1 MTIPEDENK
10 LDTCG
15 CCEGTTPQERHY
27 NRPGQPAISYRLGTH
42 STFLG
47 RMKERLSKK
56 GIPDGKNKDS
66 KPLKKLTT
74 RSPDDPSIAMLD
86 AWALVSDVLTFYQER
101 IANEGFLRTATQRRS
116 VLEMARAIGYELKP
130 GVAAGTYLT
139 FTLEDAEG
147 APGVATIDEGTRVLS
162 IPGQNEKPQIFE
174 TIETI
179 EGRAEWNALKPR
191 MTEPLKPGLDAK
203 EVYLSGVDTGLK
215 PGDGLLFVG
224 DERELD
230 LGSERWDFR
239 RVQTVTTDPVAGY
252 TKVTWEDGLG
262 WKYKNR
268 TILPPQKNL
277 EIYSFG
283 EQAALFGYNAP
294 DFRAMANSVKRA
306 YLNLASDAEIP
317 NDKNKEWPD
326 YSIASL
332 GKRNGLFAEYFDGIE
347 FNDLKERRIDS
358 KIEFDWKSGP
368 PYPDI
373 NTGSFSVRWTGFIV
387 PDISGNY
394 DFEIESEGGARL
406 WIKGKTVI
414 DLVADD
420 PDHLPKNKKTIKLIK
435 NHIYDIT
442 LEYIYVSKVFYKRRS
457 KTTKKP
463 MVKLYWKKPR
473 QKNKEIIPKSEL
485 HPSDIYLDSIHKEI
499 LPDSW
504 LVLTIPEYMEI
515 YQAGTVAEDSQSD
528 FTISAKTTRVTL
540 KGENLDLFNDKLR
553 ETVVFAQ
560 SQLLEMAE
568 VPISTHVSGDSIT
581 LDCKIDNLS
590 EGQLMV
596 VSGKNVVNGE
606 DGSEIV
612 TLSGTE
618 YIGDLTKIVFSPA
631 LAHTYHRDTVT
642 INANVARATHGETVS
657 EVLGSGNEGESYQK
671 FLLKKA
677 PLTYV
682 SAPTPSGTSSTL
694 EIHVDGVLCKEAPSF
709 FNLDSDNRSY
719 IVRIDDDSKTYITF
733 GDGKNGARL
742 PTGIEN
748 ITATY
753 RNGIGPEGEVSA
765 GSLTLLQSRPLGIRS
780 VINPLAASGAQS
792 PEQLSDARR
801 NAPVTVQTLDRIVS
815 LQDYED
821 LSRSFAGIGKAQARA
836 LHVGQSRLIHI
847 TVAAASGL
855 EIESKTH
862 DELCN
867 AIDSFRDPIESVEV
881 DGFQLRKFS
890 IDALLIIDKR
900 YFVDDVKSQVEASLI
915 DEFSFDNRDF
925 GQPVTA
931 AEVFSVMQ
939 SVEGVIAIDLN
950 KLEMDNVESDS
961 VSSTTILSSKKAR
974 VEGKTILQ
982 AELLLLDPGG
992 LKLEV
997 SK

>member
-1 MTIPEDENK
+1 MTSPEDENK

-42 STFLG
+42 STFLD
-47 RMKERLSKK
+47 RMKERLSRK

-74 RSPDDPSIAMLD
+74 RSPDDPSIAILD

-101 IANEGFLRTATQRRS
+101 IANEGFLRTATERRS

-130 GVAAGTYLT
+130 GVAAGTYLA
-139 FTLEDAEG
+139 FTLEDAKG
-147 APGVATIDEGTRVLS
+147 APGVATIDEGIRVLS
-162 IPGQNEKPQIFE
+162 IPGQNEKPQVFE

-191 MTEPLKPGLDAK
+191 MSKPLKPGLDAK

-230 LGSERWDFR
+230 LRSKHWNFR
-239 RVQTVTTDPVAGY
+239 KVQTVTTDPVAGY
-252 TKVTWEDGLG
+252 TKVTWDEGLG

-268 TILPPQKNL
+268 TILPAEEKL
-277 EIYSFG
+277 KVYSFG
-283 EQAALFGYNAP
+283 QRAALFGYNAP
-294 DFRAMANSVKRA
+294 DFRAMADSVKEA
-306 YLNLASDAEIP
+306 YLMRVP
-317 NDKNKEWPD
+317 TTNDTEWPD

-332 GKRNGLFAEYFDGIE
+332 GKRDGFFAEYFDGVK
-347 FNDLKERRIDS
+347 FNDRKETQVDS
-358 KIEFDWKSGP
+358 QINLEWKSGS

-373 NTGSFSVRWTGFIV
+373 NASNFSVRWTGFIV
-387 PDISGNY
+387 PDISGKY
-394 DFEIESEGGARL
+394 DFEIESQGGVRF
-406 WIKGKTVI
+406 WIKGKLEI
-414 DLVADD
+414 DS
-420 PDHLPKNKKTIKLIK
+420 PDHPLKNDKITIEPKED
-435 NHIYDIT
+435 HIYYIT
-442 LEYIYVSKVFYKRRS
+442 LEYFNTGSWIDVIKRIYGE
-457 KTTKKP
+457 P
-463 MVKLYWKKPR
+463 IVKLYWKKPE
-473 QKNKEIIPKSEL
+473 QNNKQIIPESEL
-485 HPSDIYLDSIHKEI
+485 HPSDIYLDSIYKEI

-515 YQAGTVAEDSQSD
+515 YQAGTVAEDSQSN

-540 KGENLDLFNDKLR
+540 KGKNLDRFNDKLR

-568 VPISTHVSGDSIT
+568 VPISTHVSEDSIT

-606 DGSEIV
+606 DVSEIV

-618 YIGDLTKIVFSPA
+618 PSGNLTKIVFSQD
-631 LAHTYHRDTVT
+631 LTHIYHRDTVT

-657 EVLGSGNEGESYQK
+657 EVLGSGNASESYQK

-677 PLTYV
+677 PLTFV
-682 SAPTPSGTSSTL
+682 SAATPGGTLSTL
-694 EIHVDGVLCKEAPSF
+694 GIHVDGVLCQEAPSF
-709 FNLDSDNRSY
+709 FDLDSDNRSY
-719 IVRIDDDSKTYITF
+719 IVRIDDDSKTHITF
-733 GDGKNGARL
+733 GDGKKGARL

-765 GSLTLLQSRPLGIRS
+765 GSLTLLQSRPPGIRS
-780 VINPLAASGAQS
+780 VTNPLAASGAES

-815 LQDYED
+815 LQDFEN
-821 LSRSFAGIGKAQARA
+821 LAGSFAGIGKAQAQA
-836 LHVGQSRLIHI
+836 LHVGQSRLVHI

-855 EIESKTH
+855 EVDPKSKTYE
-862 DELCN
+862 DLCN
-867 AIDSFRDPIESVEV
+867 SIDSFRDPVELVKV
-881 DGFQLRKFS
+881 DGFQLRTFS

-900 YFVDDVKSQVEASLI
+900 YFADDVKSQVEASLI

-925 GQPVTA
+925 GQTVSA

-950 KLEMDNVESDS
+950 KLELDNVESDL

>member
-1 MTIPEDENK
+1 MTIPEDEKK
-10 LDTCG
+10 LDMCG

-42 STFLG
+42 STFLN
-47 RMKERLSKK
+47 RMKERLSSKR
-56 GIPDGKNKDS
+56 IPDGKNKDS
-66 KPLKKLTT
+66 MPLKKLTT
-74 RSPDDPSIAMLD
+74 RSTDDPSIAILD
-86 AWALVSDVLTFYQER
+86 AWALVADVLTFYQER
-101 IANEGFLRTATQRRS
+101 IANEGFLRTATEQRS

-139 FTLEDAEG
+139 FTLEDAKG
-147 APGVATIDEGTRVLS
+147 APGVATIDEGIRVLS
-162 IPGQNEKPQIFE
+162 VPGQNEEPQIFE
-174 TIETI
+174 TIEMI
-179 EGRAEWNALKPR
+179 EGRVEWNALKPR
-191 MTEPLKPGLDAK
+191 MTVPLEPELGTK

-230 LGSERWDFR
+230 LSSERWDFR

-252 TKVTWEDGLG
+252 TKVTWDEGLG

-268 TILPPQKNL
+268 TILPPQQNL

-283 EQAALFGYNAP
+283 QQAALFGYNAP
-294 DFRAMANSVKRA
+294 DFRAMADSVKRA
-306 YLNLASDAEIP
+306 YLNLSSTKPIP
-317 NDKNKEWPD
+317 INPEWPG
-326 YSIASL
+326 YSIELL
-332 GKRNGLFAEYFDGIE
+332 GKRKGLYAEYFNGIM
-347 FNDLKERRIDS
+347 FNDRKETLIDS
-358 KIEFDWKSGP
+358 QIDFEWKSGL

-373 NTGSFSVRWTGFIV
+373 NASNFSVRWTGFIV

-394 DFEIESEGGARL
+394 DFEIESQGGVRF
-406 WIKGKTVI
+406 WIKGKLVI
-414 DLVADD
+414 DN
-420 PDHLPKNKKTIKLIK
+420 PDHPPKNKKTIKLIK
-435 NHIYDIT
+435 DHIYDIT
-442 LEYIYVSKVFYKRRS
+442 LEYTNASKSIYKTRS
-457 KTTKKP
+457 SITGKP
-463 MVKLYWKKPR
+463 MVKLYWKKPD
-473 QKNKEIIPKSEL
+473 QNDKEIIPKSEL
-485 HPSDIYLDSIHKEI
+485 HPSDIYLDAIYKEI

-515 YQAGTVAEDSQSD
+515 YQAGTVVEDSQSN

-568 VPISTHVSGDSIT
+568 VPISTHVSGDNIT

-596 VSGKNVVNGE
+596 VSGKNVITGE
-606 DGSEIV
+606 DVSEIV

-618 YIGDLTKIVFSPA
+618 PIGNLTKIVFSPA
-631 LAHTYHRDTVT
+631 LAHTYQRDTVT

-657 EVLGSGNEGESYQK
+657 EVLGSGNAGESYQK

-682 SAPTPSGTSSTL
+682 SAPTPGGTLSTL
-694 EIHVDGVLCKEAPSF
+694 EIHVDGVLCQESPSF

-719 IVRIDDDSKTYITF
+719 IVRIDDDSKTHITF
-733 GDGKNGARL
+733 GDGKKGARL

-765 GSLTLLQSRPLGIRS
+765 GSLTLLQSRPPGIRS
-780 VINPLAASGAQS
+780 VTNPLAASGAQS

-815 LQDYED
+815 LQDFEN
-821 LSRSFAGIGKAQARA
+821 LARSFAGIGKAQAHA
-836 LHVGQSRLIHI
+836 LHVGQSRLVHI
-847 TVAAASGL
+847 TVASASGS
-855 EIESKTH
+855 EVGTTSKTY
-862 DELCN
+862 DDLCN
-867 AIDSFRDPIESVEV
+867 AIDSFRDPIESVKV
-881 DGFQLRKFS
+881 DGFQLRTFS
-890 IDALLIIDKR
+890 VDALLIVDKR
-900 YFVDDVKSQVEASLI
+900 YFADDVRSQVETSLI
-915 DEFSFDNRDF
+915 DVFSFDNRDF
-925 GQPVTA
+925 GQPVSA

-939 SVEGVIAIDLN
+939 SVEGVIAIVLN
-950 KLEMDNVESDS
+950 KLELDNVEGGS
-961 VSSTTILSSKKAR
+961 VSSTTILPSNKAR
-974 VEGKTILQ
+974 VEDGTILQ
-982 AELLLLDPGG
+982 AELLLLDPEG

>member
-1 MTIPEDENK
+1 MTIPEDEKK

-42 STFLG
+42 TTFLS
-47 RMKERLSKK
+47 RMKERLSRKR
-56 GIPDGKNKDS
+56 IPDGKNKDS

-74 RSPDDPSIAMLD
+74 RSTDDPSIAILD

-101 IANEGFLRTATQRRS
+101 IANEGFLRTATERRS

-147 APGVATIDEGTRVLS
+147 APGVATIDEGIRILS

-179 EGRAEWNALKPR
+179 EGRVEWNALKPR
-191 MTEPLKPGLDAK
+191 MTEPLIPGLGAK
-203 EVYLSGVDTGLK
+203 EVYLSSVDTGLK

-224 DERELD
+224 DEREFD
-230 LGSERWDFR
+230 LSSERWDFR
-239 RVQTVTTDPVAGY
+239 KVQTVTADRVAGY
-252 TKVTWEDGLG
+252 TKVTWDEGLG
-262 WKYKNR
+262 WKFGNR

-277 EIYSFG
+277 KIYSFG
-283 EQAALFGYNAP
+283 QQAALFGYNAP
-294 DFRAMANSVKRA
+294 DFRAMADSVKRS
-306 YLNLASDAEIP
+306 YLNLSSTDLIP
-317 NDKNKEWPD
+317 NNQEWPD
-326 YSIASL
+326 YSIELL
-332 GKRNGLFAEYFDGIE
+332 GKRKGLYAEYFDGIE
-347 FNDLKERRIDS
+347 FNDIKERRIDS
-358 KIEFDWKSGP
+358 KIDFDWKSVP

-387 PDISGNY
+387 PKISGDY
-394 DFEIESEGGARL
+394 DFEIESNGGVRF
-406 WIKGKTVI
+406 WIKGKLLI
-414 DLVADD
+414 DVLEH
-420 PDHLPKNKKTIKLIK
+420 PLQNKNTIKLTK
-435 NHIYDIT
+435 DHIYDIT
-442 LEYIYVSKVFYKRRS
+442 LEYIYTSKNIYKTRPS
-457 KTTKKP
+457 IIGKP

-473 QKNKEIIPKSEL
+473 QTKKEIIPKSEL
-485 HPSDIYLDSIHKEI
+485 HPSDIYLDAIHKEI

-515 YQAGTVAEDSQSD
+515 YQAGTVVEDSQSN

-553 ETVVFAQ
+553 ETVVFAR

-568 VPISTHVSGDSIT
+568 VPISTDVSGDSIT
-581 LDCKIDNLS
+581 LDCKIDKLS

-596 VSGKNVVNGE
+596 VSGENVVNGKE
-606 DGSEIV
+606 VSEIV
-612 TLSGTE
+612 TLSETKDVE
-618 YIGDLTKIVFSPA
+618 DLTNIVFSPA
-631 LAHTYHRDTVT
+631 LSNTYYRDTVS
-642 INANVARATHGETVS
+642 INANVVRATHGETVS
-657 EVLGSGNEGESYQK
+657 EVLGSGNAGESYQK

-682 SAPTPSGTSSTL
+682 SAPTPSGALSTL
-694 EIHVDGVLCKEAPSF
+694 GIHVDGVLCQEAQSF

-719 IVRIDDDSKTYITF
+719 IVRIDDDGKTHITF
-733 GDGKNGARL
+733 GDGKKGARL

-765 GSLTLLQSRPLGIRS
+765 GSLTLLQSRPPGVRS
-780 VINPLAASGAQS
+780 VTNPLAASGAES

-815 LQDYED
+815 LQDFEN
-821 LSRSFAGIGKAQARA
+821 LSRSFAGIGKAQAQA
-836 LHVGQSRLIHI
+836 LHVGQSRLVHI
-847 TVAAASGL
+847 TVAAASGS
-855 EIESKTH
+855 EVESKTY
-862 DELCN
+862 DDLCN
-867 AIDSFRDPIESVEV
+867 AINSFRDPIESVKV
-881 DGFQLRKFS
+881 DGFQLRTFS

-900 YFVDDVKSQVEASLI
+900 YFADDVKSQVEASLI
-915 DEFSFDNRDF
+915 EVFSFDNRDF
-925 GQPVTA
+925 GQPVSA

-939 SVEGVIAIDLN
+939 SVGGVIAIDLN
-950 KLEMDNVESDS
+950 KLELDNVESDS

-974 VEGKTILQ
+974 VEEEKILQ
-982 AELLLLDPGG
+982 AELLLLDPEG
-992 LKLEV
+992 LKLRWVQNE
-997 SK
+997 

>member
-27 NRPGQPAISYRLGTH
+27 NRPGQPVISYRLGTH
-42 STFLG
+42 STFLD
-47 RMKERLSKK
+47 RMKERLSGKS
-56 GIPDGKNKDS
+56 IPDGKNKDS

-74 RSPDDPSIAMLD
+74 RSPDDPSIAILD
-86 AWALVSDVLTFYQER
+86 AWALVTDVLTFYQER
-101 IANEGFLRTATQRRS
+101 IANEGFLRTATERRS

-130 GVAAGTYLT
+130 GVAAGTYLA
-139 FTLEDAEG
+139 FTLEDAKG
-147 APGVATIDEGTRVLS
+147 APGVVTIDEGISVLS
-162 IPGQNEKPQIFE
+162 IPGQNEKPQVFE

-179 EGRAEWNALKPR
+179 EGRVEWNALKPR
-191 MTEPLKPGLDAK
+191 MTKPLKLGLGAK

-230 LGSERWDFR
+230 LSSERWDFR
-239 RVQTVTTDPVAGY
+239 RVQTVTTDQVAGY
-252 TKVTWEDGLG
+252 TKVTWDEGLG

-283 EQAALFGYNAP
+283 QRAALFGYNAP
-294 DFRAMANSVKRA
+294 DFRAMADTVKKA
-306 YLNLASDAEIP
+306 YLMREPTI
-317 NDKNKEWPD
+317 NDTEWPD
-326 YSIASL
+326 
-332 GKRNGLFAEYFDGIE
+332 F
-347 FNDLKERRIDS
+347 
-358 KIEFDWKSGP
+358 KISSTD
-368 PYPDI
+368 
-373 NTGSFSVRWTGFIV
+373 T
-387 PDISGNY
+387 
-394 DFEIESEGGARL
+394 
-406 WIKGKTVI
+406 
-414 DLVADD
+414 
-420 PDHLPKNKKTIKLIK
+420 
-435 NHIYDIT
+435 
-442 LEYIYVSKVFYKRRS
+442 
-457 KTTKKP
+457 
-463 MVKLYWKKPR
+463 
-473 QKNKEIIPKSEL
+473 
-485 HPSDIYLDSIHKEI
+485 IYLDSIYKEI

-515 YQAGTVAEDSQSD
+515 YQAGTVAEDSQSN

-568 VPISTHVSGDSIT
+568 VPISTHVSEDFII

-596 VSGKNVVNGE
+596 VSGENVINGE
-606 DGSEIV
+606 EVSEIV

-618 YIGDLTKIVFSPA
+618 DIGDLTKIVFSQA
-631 LAHTYHRDTVT
+631 LANSYQRDTVT
-642 INANVARATHGETVS
+642 INANVVQATHGETVS
-657 EVLGSGNEGESYQK
+657 EVLGSGNAGESYQK

-682 SAPTPSGTSSTL
+682 SASTPGGALSTL
-694 EIHVDGVLCKEAPSF
+694 GIHVDGVLCQEAPSF
-709 FNLDSDNRSY
+709 FDLDSDDRNY
-719 IVRIDDDSKTYITF
+719 IVRIDDDSNTYITF
-733 GDGKNGARL
+733 GDGKKGARL

-765 GSLTLLQSRPLGIRS
+765 GSLTLLQSRPPGIRS
-780 VINPLAASGAQS
+780 VTNPLAASGAQS

-815 LQDYED
+815 LQDFEN
-821 LSRSFAGIGKAQARA
+821 LARSFAGIGKAQARA
-836 LHVGQSRLIHI
+836 LHVGQSRFVHI
-847 TVAAASGL
+847 TVASSSGS
-855 EIESKTH
+855 EVGKTSETYE
-862 DELCN
+862 DLCN
-867 AIDSFRDPIESVEV
+867 AIDSFRNPVESVEV
-881 DGFQLRKFS
+881 DGFQPRTFS
-890 IDALLIIDKR
+890 IDALLIIDER
-900 YFVDDVKSQVEASLI
+900 YFADDVKSQVETALI

-925 GQPVTA
+925 GQPVSA

-950 KLEMDNVESDS
+950 KLELDHVESNS
-961 VSSTTILSSKKAR
+961 VSSTTILSSGKAR
-974 VEGKTILQ
+974 VENETILQ
-982 AELLLLDPGG
+982 AELLLLNPDG

>member
-1 MTIPEDENK
+1 MIILEDEKK

-15 CCEGTTPQERHY
+15 CCEGTIPQERHY
-27 NRPGQPAISYRLGTH
+27 NRPGQPAISYRFGTH
-42 STFLG
+42 TTFLS

-56 GIPDGKNKDS
+56 RIPDGKNKDS

-74 RSPDDPSIAMLD
+74 RSTDDPSIAILD

-101 IANEGFLRTATQRRS
+101 IANEGFLRTATERRS

-139 FTLEDAEG
+139 FILEDAKG
-147 APGVATIDEGTRVLS
+147 APGVVTIDEGIRILS
-162 IPGQNEKPQIFE
+162 IPGQNEKSQIFE

-179 EGRAEWNALKPR
+179 EGRTEWNALKPR
-191 MTEPLKPGLDAK
+191 MTEPLQPGLDAK

-224 DERELD
+224 EERELD
-230 LGSERWDFR
+230 LSSERWDFR
-239 RVQTVTTDPVAGY
+239 KVQTVTTDPAAGY
-252 TKVTWEDGLG
+252 TKVTWDEGLG
-262 WKYKNR
+262 WKFRNR

-277 EIYSFG
+277 KIYSFG
-283 EQAALFGYNAP
+283 QRAALFGYNAP
-294 DFRAMANSVKRA
+294 DFRAMADSVKDTYLGRA
-306 YLNLASDAEIP
+306 N
-317 NDKNKEWPD
+317 KNTDIKWPD
-326 YSIASL
+326 FL
-332 GKRNGLFAEYFDGIE
+332 
-347 FNDLKERRIDS
+347 
-358 KIEFDWKSGP
+358 
-368 PYPDI
+368 
-373 NTGSFSVRWTGFIV
+373 
-387 PDISGNY
+387 IS
-394 DFEIESEGGARL
+394 S
-406 WIKGKTVI
+406 
-414 DLVADD
+414 DD
-420 PDHLPKNKKTIKLIK
+420 T
-435 NHIYDIT
+435 
-442 LEYIYVSKVFYKRRS
+442 
-457 KTTKKP
+457 
-463 MVKLYWKKPR
+463 
-473 QKNKEIIPKSEL
+473 
-485 HPSDIYLDSIHKEI
+485 IYLDAIYKHI

-504 LVLTIPEYMEI
+504 LVLAIPEYREI
-515 YQAGTVAEDSQSD
+515 YQAEAVVEDSQSN

-540 KGENLDLFNDKLR
+540 KGENLDMFNDKLR

-568 VPISTHVSGDSIT
+568 VPISTPVSGDSIT

-596 VSGKNVVNGE
+596 VSGENVVNGE
-606 DGSEIV
+606 DVSEIV

-618 YIGDLTKIVFSPA
+618 DIGDLTKIVFSAA
-631 LAHTYHRDTVT
+631 LTHTYHRDTVT

-657 EVLGSGNEGESYQK
+657 EVLGSGNAGESYQK

-677 PLTYV
+677 PLTCV
-682 SAPTPSGTSSTL
+682 SAPTPSGTLSTL
-694 EIHVDGVLCKEAPSF
+694 EIHVDGVLCQEAPSF

-719 IVRIDDDSKTYITF
+719 IVRIDDDSKTHITF
-733 GDGKNGARL
+733 GDGKKGARL
-742 PTGIEN
+742 PTGVEN

-765 GSLTLLQSRPLGIRS
+765 GSLKLLQSRPPGIRS
-780 VINPLAASGAQS
+780 VTNPLAASGAES

-815 LQDYED
+815 LHDFEN
-821 LSRSFAGIGKAQARA
+821 LARSFAGIGKAQAQA
-836 LHVGQSRLIHI
+836 LHVGQSRRVHI
-847 TVAAASGL
+847 TVATASGSDVRKT
-855 EIESKTH
+855 SKTFE
-862 DELCN
+862 DLCN

-881 DGFQLRKFS
+881 DGFQLRTFS

-900 YFVDDVKSQVEASLI
+900 YFADDVRSQVEASLT
-915 DEFSFDNRDF
+915 DVFSFDNRDF
-925 GQPVTA
+925 GQPVSA

-950 KLEMDNVESDS
+950 KLELDNVESDS

-974 VEGKTILQ
+974 VEGETILQ

-992 LKLEV
+992 LKLRCIQNE
-997 SK
+997 

>member
-1 MTIPEDENK
+1 MTIPEDEKK

-15 CCEGTTPQERHY
+15 CCEGATLQERHY

-42 STFLG
+42 STFLS
-47 RMKERLSKK
+47 RMKKRLSSKP
-56 GIPDGKNKDS
+56 IPDGKNKGS

-74 RSPDDPSIAMLD
+74 RSTDDPSIAILD

-101 IANEGFLRTATQRRS
+101 IANEGFLRTATERRS

-130 GVAAGTYLT
+130 GVAAGTYLA
-139 FTLEDAEG
+139 FTLEDAKG

-162 IPGQNEKPQIFE
+162 IPGQNETPQVFE

-230 LGSERWDFR
+230 LSSERWDFR

-252 TKVTWEDGLG
+252 TKVTWDEGLG
-262 WKYKNR
+262 WKFGNR

-277 EIYSFG
+277 KIYSFG
-283 EQAALFGYNAP
+283 QQAALFGYNAP
-294 DFRAMANSVKRA
+294 DFRAMSDSVKKA
-306 YLNLASDAEIP
+306 YLNLGPDDKITD
-317 NDKNKEWPD
+317 NKNKEWPD
-326 YSIASL
+326 YSIALL
-332 GKRNGLFAEYFDGIE
+332 GKRDGLFAEYFNGIK

-358 KIEFDWKSGP
+358 KIDFEWKSGL

-373 NTGSFSVRWTGFIV
+373 NASNFSVRWTGFIV
-387 PDISGNY
+387 PDISGDY
-394 DFEIESEGGARL
+394 DFEIESKGDVRF
-406 WIKGKTVI
+406 WIKGKLVI
-414 DLVADD
+414 DDLEH
-420 PDHLPKNKKTIKLIK
+420 PLQNKKTIKLIK

-442 LEYIYVSKVFYKRRS
+442 LEYIYTSKIFYKRISRINE
-457 KTTKKP
+457 KA

-473 QKNKEIIPKSEL
+473 QADKEIIPKSEL

-515 YQAGTVAEDSQSD
+515 YQAGTVVEDSQSNY
-528 FTISAKTTRVTL
+528 TLSAKTTRVTL

-568 VPISTHVSGDSIT
+568 VPISTYVSGDSIT

-596 VSGKNVVNGE
+596 VSGKNVITGE
-606 DGSEIV
+606 DVSEIV

-618 YIGDLTKIVFSPA
+618 PIGNLTKIVFSPA
-631 LAHTYHRDTVT
+631 LAHTYQRDTVT

-657 EVLGSGNEGESYQK
+657 EVLGSGNAGESYQK

-682 SAPTPSGTSSTL
+682 SAPTPGGTLSTL
-694 EIHVDGVLCKEAPSF
+694 EIHVDGVLCQEAPSF

-719 IVRIDDDSKTYITF
+719 IVRIDDDSKTHITF
-733 GDGKNGARL
+733 GDGKKGARL

-753 RNGIGPEGEVSA
+753 RNGIGPEGEVTA
-765 GSLTLLQSRPLGIRS
+765 GSLTLLQSRPPGIRS
-780 VINPLAASGAQS
+780 VTNPLAASGAES

-815 LQDYED
+815 LQDFEN
-821 LSRSFAGIGKAQARA
+821 LARSFAGIGKAQAQA
-836 LHVGQSRLIHI
+836 LHVGQSRLVHI
-847 TVAAASGL
+847 TVASASGL
-855 EIESKTH
+855 EVESKTYE
-862 DELCN
+862 DLCN
-867 AIDSFRDPIESVEV
+867 SIDSFRDPIELVKV
-881 DGFQLRKFS
+881 DGFQLRTFS
-890 IDALLIIDKR
+890 IDAVLIIDER
-900 YFVDDVKSQVEASLI
+900 YFADDVKSQVETSLI

-925 GQPVTA
+925 GQPVSA

-950 KLEMDNVESDS
+950 KLELDNVESDP
-961 VSSTTILSSKKAR
+961 VSSTTILSSEKAR
-974 VEGKTILQ
+974 VEDDTILQ
-982 AELLLLDPGG
+982 AELLLLDPDG